1 MKKNIIT
8 TLALVVATALM
19 ADTNVALDKKEMNL
33 KMTKMTGEKVGTYA
47 GMQHKVAELV
57 PLPHLKR
64 LMASNK
70 EILKINK
77 EQKEKIKTQIFEN
90 IRTKVHEKI
99 KIAEQLE
106 EKITTAVLKEQKS
119 KEALKEDIE
128 ALIDIKRDITNGHI
142 DALNTLAKILTKEQY
157 EKVLILVEENK
168 RKHGGQKLLNLEN

>member
-19 ADTNVALDKKEMNL
+19 ADTNVPLDKKEMNL
-33 KMTKMTGEKVGTYA
+33 KMTGEKVGTYA

-90 IRTKVHEKI
+90 IRTKVHGKI

>member
-1 MKKNIIT
+1 MKKIIIA
-8 TLALVVATALM
+8 TLALGVATALI
-19 ADTNVALDKKEMNL
+19 AETNIPLDKKVINQ
-33 KMTKMTGEKVGTYA
+33 KMT

-70 EILKINK
+70 EILKLNK
-77 EQKEKIKTQIFEN
+77 EQNEKMKTQIFEN
-90 IRTKVHEKI
+90 IRTKIHGKI

-119 KEALKEDIE
+119 KEDLKADIE
-128 ALIDIKRDITNGHI
+128 ALIDVKRDITNGHI

-157 EKVLILVEENK
+157 EKVLILMEENK
-168 RKHGGQKLLNLEN
+168 RKHGGQTLLNLEN